1 MLKRLFIK
9 WLRERALRLPSD
21 KVDELAK
28 RLKVSREVI
37 VAVNDALIDWVVKQ
51 VD

>member
-1 MLKRLFIK
+1 MLKRLFVK

-28 RLKVSREVI
+28 RLRVPREAI
-37 VAVNDALIDWVVKQ
+37 VAVNDAIIEWVVKQ
-51 VD
+51 ID